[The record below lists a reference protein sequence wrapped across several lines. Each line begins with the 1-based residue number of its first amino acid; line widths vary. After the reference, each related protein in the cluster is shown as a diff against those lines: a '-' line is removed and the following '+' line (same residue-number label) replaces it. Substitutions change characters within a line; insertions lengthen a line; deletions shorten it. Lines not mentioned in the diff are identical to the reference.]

1 MYRLFLSEGTYWIA
15 AVLLVLDWLIRLT
28 FGVRVVM
35 RRAPVGYT
43 LAWLS
48 VILFV
53 PLLGAILYTLLG
65 ERKLGARRAR
75 RMAELRKPYREWLD
89 GLARDFP
96 VSFENMEHAAITLR
110 RLARGTAGIPALPG
124 NSLELID
131 DAREFLTRLIADI
144 DTAKSSVH
152 LEFYIWQPGGR
163 VDDVVAA
170 LLKAAARGVACR
182 VLVDDGGS
190 QTFASDP
197 SFNKLR
203 EGGVKVV
210 SMLEVGVVRAIFE
223 RLDLRN
229 HRKIAVI
236 DGAIGYTGSQNIAD
250 PAILKKT
257 EDVGEWIDAMVRV
270 TGPAVEAL
278 QVTLLADW
286 EFETFEGIDKVADKF
301 DLKRN
306 PKTGKAI
313 VQVVPSGPGLAL
325 STIQELILTAIYGA
339 ERELVLTTPYFVP
352 DDAMRVALISAAS
365 RGVAVTLVVPRR
377 TDSHLV
383 RLAGEAYYEELLE
396 AGVKI
401 ARFERGV
408 LHSKTITVDGEIAMF
423 GSVNLDM
430 RSFHLNFEISLLV
443 YSAEFTGRVRRL
455 QERYTQGSKYLE
467 LDRWRKRPITKRFVQ
482 NLAHLL
488 SPLL

>member
-1 MYRLFLSEGTYWIA
+1 MYRLFLSDGTYWLAIT
-15 AVLLVLDWLIRLT
+15 LLVLDWLIRLGLGT
-28 FGVRVVM
+28 RVVM

-53 PLLGAILYTLLG
+53 PLLGAFLYILLG
-65 ERKLGARRAR
+65 ERRLGTRRAR
-75 RMAELRKPYREWLD
+75 RIAELRKPYRAWLD

-96 VSFENMEHAAITLR
+96 VSFENMDHAASTLR

-131 DAREFLTRLIADI
+131 SAREFLTRLIADI
-144 DTAKSSVH
+144 DAAKSSVH

-163 VDDVVAA
+163 VNDVVAA
-170 LLKAAARGVACR
+170 LLRAVTRGVACR

-190 QTFASDP
+190 PAFARDESIDT
-197 SFNKLR
+197 LR
-203 EGGVKVV
+203 DGGVKVV
-210 SMLEVGVVRAIFE
+210 SMLEVGVVRAVFE

-250 PAILKKT
+250 PGLLKET
-257 EDVGEWIDAMVRV
+257 EDVGEWIDAMVRM

-286 EFETFEGIDKVADKF
+286 EFETFEGIDKMADKF

-306 PKTGKAI
+306 PKTGNAV

-325 STIQELILTAIYGA
+325 STIQELILTAIYAA

-352 DDAMRVALISAAS
+352 DDAMRMALLSAAA

-396 AGVKI
+396 AGVRI
-401 ARFERGV
+401 ARFTRGL
-408 LHSKTITVDGEIAMF
+408 LHTKAITVDGDIAMF

-430 RSFHLNFEISLLV
+430 RSFHLNFEISLLA
-443 YSAEFTGRVRRL
+443 YDATFTQRVRRL
-455 QERYTQGSKYLE
+455 QEKYILSSDTLE
-467 LDRWRKRPITKRFVQ
+467 LDRWRKRPFVKRFIQ
-482 NLAHLL
+482 QLAQLM